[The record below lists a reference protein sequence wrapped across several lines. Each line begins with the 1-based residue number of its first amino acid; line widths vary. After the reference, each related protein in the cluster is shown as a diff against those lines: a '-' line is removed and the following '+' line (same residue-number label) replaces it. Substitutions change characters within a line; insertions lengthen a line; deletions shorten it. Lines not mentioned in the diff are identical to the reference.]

1 MYKILNSHVLE
12 VLYYICTYEV
22 NLSSVLVRLFFRQTN
37 FCCSLCM
44 CRSLVPGH
52 CACAGSADR
61 PGGAAGEGADLGPG
75 RPVHQAQGEQGPRGD
90 PAHRRR

>member
-1 MYKILNSHVLE
+1 
-12 VLYYICTYEV
+12 
-22 NLSSVLVRLFFRQTN
+22 
-37 FCCSLCM
+37 M

-90 PAHRRR
+90 TAHRRR